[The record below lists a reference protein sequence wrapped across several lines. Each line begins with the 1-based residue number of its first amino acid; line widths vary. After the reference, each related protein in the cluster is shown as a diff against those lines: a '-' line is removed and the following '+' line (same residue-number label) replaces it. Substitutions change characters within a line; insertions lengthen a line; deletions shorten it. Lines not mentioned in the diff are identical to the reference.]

1 MLASGGLTRNKNNL
15 SPTRRR
21 VGGVGHHHSTGRY
34 VTLKWYVESA
44 QGSWRSPPLGVRT
57 ALSHSGRANASK
69 LSAEIRGRIG
79 TKHGEGRE

>member
-44 QGSWRSPPLGVRT
+44 QGKLAIS
-57 ALSHSGRANASK
+57 ALRRPDSFEQLR
-69 LSAEIRGRIG
+69 
-79 TKHGEGRE
+79 